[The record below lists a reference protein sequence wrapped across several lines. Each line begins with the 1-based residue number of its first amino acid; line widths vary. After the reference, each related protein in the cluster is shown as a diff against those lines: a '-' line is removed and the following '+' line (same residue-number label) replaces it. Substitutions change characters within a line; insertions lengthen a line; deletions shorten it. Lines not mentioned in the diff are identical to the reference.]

1 MPGKAC
7 FSLPLPVRVLLFSVD
22 SVTIHQST
30 NEINMERFK
39 KYFFETVVP
48 FLLWLLIIIFAFV
61 LEYSGIKDG
70 DKKEKKDKTPLST
83 STCK

>member
-1 MPGKAC
+1 
-7 FSLPLPVRVLLFSVD
+7 
-22 SVTIHQST
+22 
-30 NEINMERFK
+30 MERFK
-39 KYFFETVVP
+39 KYFFETMVP

-70 DKKEKKDKTPLST
+70 DKKEKKDKTPVST